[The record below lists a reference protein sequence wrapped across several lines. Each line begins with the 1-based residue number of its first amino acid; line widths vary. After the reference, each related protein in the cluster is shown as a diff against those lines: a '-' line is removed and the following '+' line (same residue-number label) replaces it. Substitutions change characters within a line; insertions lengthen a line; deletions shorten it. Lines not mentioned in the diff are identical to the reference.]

1 MGNIVYKLLKDMT
14 SQKKKKKI
22 LSILLDIFSYSK
34 ILALLCLLWFI
45 FSGNRDLFLI
55 CCGIISVIMTFFIC
69 IRYKIISPDTYIVKL
84 GFFKYIYRLLRDICI
99 STIQMIKIIYSKNIQ
114 INPGTTIVN
123 VSRLSNQ
130 EKVLFSNL
138 ITMTPGTFVIAVEGN
153 NFLIHA
159 LNRNNL
165 NFRNNYE
172 ITKLLKKMR

>member
-1 MGNIVYKLLKDMT
+1 MKN
-14 SQKKKKKI
+14 
-22 LSILLDIFSYSK
+22 FR
-34 ILALLCLLWFI
+34 
-45 FSGNRDLFLI
+45 N
-55 CCGIISVIMTFFIC
+55 FIC
-69 IRYKIISPDTYIVKL
+69 ILITFITTAMYAASPTK
-84 GFFKYIYRLLRDICI
+84 RDGYGVLC
-99 STIQMIKIIYSKNIQ
+99 
-114 INPGTTIVN
+114 NPGTTIVN